1 MVVANVDSETT
12 LAVLA
17 INEGIGHAIFGVNIA
32 PTENIAFWV
41 IIEIKTFLC
50 I

>member
-1 MVVANVDSETT
+1 MVVANIGSETT

-17 INEGIGHAIFGVNIA
+17 IDKGIGHAIFRVNIA
-32 PTENIAFWV
+32 PTENIAFRV